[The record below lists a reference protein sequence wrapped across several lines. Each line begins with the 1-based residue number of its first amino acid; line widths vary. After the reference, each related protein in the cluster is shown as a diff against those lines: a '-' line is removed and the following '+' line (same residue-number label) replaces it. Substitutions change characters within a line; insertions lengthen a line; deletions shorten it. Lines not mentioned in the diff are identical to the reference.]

1 MINFMKPPTRA
12 MSDWQMYGHLYYK
25 DKLKPFVDEAH
36 RIVCSENKPNLPEG
50 SDGEPVEGSD
60 GEPVKDPERLATW
73 TAVVKDHYEQESE
86 DVKEIVRNALREHM
100 NKVIAS
106 KQPMLSSG
114 NEEARIKAVQE

>member
-1 MINFMKPPTRA
+1 MKPPTRA
-12 MSDWQMYGHLYYK
+12 MSDWQMYG
-25 DKLKPFVDEAH
+25 H

-106 KQPMLSSG
+106 KQPMLSLSLDLLMDCLDSFNG
-114 NEEARIKAVQE
+114 WWTLCSIPLDTQS

>member
-1 MINFMKPPTRA
+1 MKPPTRA
-12 MSDWQMYGHLYYK
+12 MSDWQMYG
-25 DKLKPFVDEAH
+25 H

-73 TAVVKDHYEQESE
+73 
-86 DVKEIVRNALREHM
+86 IREHM

-106 KQPMLSSG
+106 KQPMLSLSLDLLMDCLDSFNG
-114 NEEARIKAVQE
+114 WWTLCSIPLDTQS